1 MHLLCPGGKKQTNK
15 SWTMRSRQLRGNEL
29 LHSRKSRKEEIY
41 TQSTRYR
48 VNFKIRLSAL
58 RRLHVPN
65 RHKRKKGGN
74 SRANTKN
81 FVKIEGIHTATA
93 ACWCR
98 WITHLISLRAPWI
111 AEWSTKPALFTPKHV
126 LPPSTML
133 PSLSTFTKLEAVTSL
148 YIRPKGLIR

>member
-1 MHLLCPGGKKQTNK
+1 MPRRKKNK
-15 SWTMRSRQLRGNEL
+15 QKKLDNAFHVSSVEMNSYTAEN
-29 LHSRKSRKEEIY
+29 HARKKY
-41 TQSTRYR
+41 TPNPTRYR

-81 FVKIEGIHTATA
+81 FVKVEGIHTATA

-126 LPPSTML
+126 LPPSMML

-148 YIRPKGLIR
+148 YNRPKGLIR